1 MRRTKPLLGFV
12 LLVCLSPACSSASDD
27 TELNIHV
34 AASLSGVFTE
44 LGEEFETQFPDV
56 RVTYNFAGSSTL
68 VTQIEQGAPADIVV
82 MADSA
87 NINKLIASG
96 NVNATDVADLALNE
110 LAILVTEGNP
120 SNITTLS
127 DLARGETRV
136 VLCDEAQPCGRY
148 ATTVLATSGVE
159 LEPVSREANAAAVV
173 ARVANGEADAGI
185 AYLTDGLVADDGVE
199 AVRIPASI
207 NVVTNYPIA
216 AVAEPSSGDADAVRA
231 FIDLARGPIG
241 DRILTDAGFSLP

>member
-1 MRRTKPLLGFV
+1 MRRAKQLLGFA
-12 LLVCLSPACSSASDD
+12 LLVGLSPACSSASDGS
-27 TELNIHV
+27 ELNIHV

-44 LGEEFETQFPDV
+44 LGEEFEAQFPDV
-56 RVTYNFAGSSTL
+56 RITYNFAGSSTL
-68 VTQIEQGAPADIVV
+68 VTQIQQGAPADIVV

-87 NINKLIASG
+87 NIDELVTSG
-96 NVNATDVADLALNE
+96 DIDAKDVADLALNE
-110 LAILVTEGNP
+110 LAMLVAENNP
-120 SNITTLS
+120 SSITTLG
-127 DLARGETRV
+127 DLADGNKRV

-148 ATTVLATSGVE
+148 ATTVLATAGVE
-159 LEPVSREANAAAVV
+159 LAPVSREANAAAVV

-199 AVRIPASI
+199 AVRIPASL

-216 AVAEPSSGDADAVRA
+216 ALAEPSSGNSDAVRA

-241 DRILTDAGFSLP
+241 ERILTDAGFSLP